1 MMNAREAKAALSD
14 ACDAMAQLE
23 REHQAA
29 QAHIGQLVREIE
41 ATRAAYAEA
50 RTELAALQEHKKH
63 AAALAR
69 AVLGVEPVSVN
80 GSPERPTGFGAC
92 ILRAEDGR

>member
-1 MMNAREAKAALSD
+1 MMNAREAKALMSD
-14 ACDAMAQLE
+14 ALDAMAQLE

-41 ATRAAYAEA
+41 AMRAAYQAA
-50 RTELAALQEHKKH
+50 NAELAAAHAAQKH

-69 AVLGVEPVSVN
+69 AVLGAEPASVN
-80 GSPERPTGFGAC
+80 GAPRGFGAC
-92 ILRAEDGR
+92 ILPSEAPR

>member
-1 MMNAREAKAALSD
+1 MNAREAKALMSD
-14 ACDAMAQLE
+14 ALDAMAQLE

-41 ATRAAYAEA
+41 AMRGAYAEA
-50 RTELAALQEHKKH
+50 TAELAALQAHKKH

-69 AVLGVEPVSVN
+69 AVLGVEEKPAVVN
-80 GSPERPTGFGAC
+80 GAQTFGAC